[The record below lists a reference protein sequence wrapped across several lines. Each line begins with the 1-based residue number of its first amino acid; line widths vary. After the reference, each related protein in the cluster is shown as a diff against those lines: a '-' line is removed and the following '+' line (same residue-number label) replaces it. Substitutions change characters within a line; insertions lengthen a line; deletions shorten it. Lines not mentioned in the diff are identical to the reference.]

1 MQPHAPVEVL
11 GCGPRVPARW
21 TSSWASFWATQFVFE
36 SLSLYPELASD
47 VTSLSGSASIL
58 GVMVGPSI
66 GRAQFEFLLLFLMAA
81 GVVLLLA
88 SVSVIARTAKVVT

>member
-1 MQPHAPVEVL
+1 MGDSKFSE
-11 GCGPRVPARW
+11 
-21 TSSWASFWATQFVFE
+21 SS
-36 SLSLYPELASD
+36 SLYPELASD

>member
-11 GCGPRVPARW
+11 GCGPRVTARW
-21 TSSWASFWATQFVFE
+21 TSSRASFWATQFFFE

-47 VTSLSGSASIL
+47 VTSLSGLAGIL

-66 GRAQFEFLLLFLMAA
+66 GRAQFEFLLLFLIAA
-81 GVVLLLA
+81 GVVVLLV
-88 SVSVIARTAKVVT
+88 SVSVIARTARVVT